1 MRFIRSALITLTLA
15 GTATLA
21 GASTGFA
28 QTTPVVTVTPN
39 PARPG
44 DHVVITV
51 VCGPNATAATIK
63 TGGGTFPMQRTA
75 HPGAFVDVANLS
87 LDFPPGPMTDIVL
100 CSNGLSSV
108 AEWSVVSPVTPSG
121 APKTGD
127 GVTSTAVGG
136 PFAAG
141 GIALIGAGGLAAGAA
156 AIRGRRRSG
165 SPS

>member
-21 GASTGFA
+21 GAATAFA
-28 QTTPVVTVTPN
+28 QTLPVITVTPN

-44 DHVVITV
+44 DEVIITV
-51 VCGPNATAATIK
+51 ACGTDATAATIVID
-63 TGGGTFPMQRTA
+63 GHSYPMVGTA
-75 HPGAFVDVANLS
+75 HPGVFQDISHLGEA
-87 LDFPPGPMTDIVL
+87 FPPGTITDIIH
-100 CSNGLSSV
+100 CSNGLSGTAV
-108 AEWSVVSPVTPSG
+108 WTVVSSTVPSV

-156 AIRGRRRSG
+156 AVRRRRSG